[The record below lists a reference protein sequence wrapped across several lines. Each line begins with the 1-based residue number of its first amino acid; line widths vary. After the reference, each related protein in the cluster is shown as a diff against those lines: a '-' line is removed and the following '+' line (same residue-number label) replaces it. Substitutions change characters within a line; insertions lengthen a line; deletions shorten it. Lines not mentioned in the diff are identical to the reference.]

1 MAVGQLRKA
10 ACDGLHIGERLN
22 GFKEARLDHELP

>member
-22 GFKEARLDHELP
+22 GFKKVRP